1 MHNPNSALLFAGPV
15 LGIDPV
21 VTALLTV
28 EGTLVEVD
36 VVDVVEVVEV
46 VSADEAADRPI
57 AEWALPVDEAW
68 FGKVPDTAAA
78 AVPTPSAATVAMV
91 AALAVR
97 TLVSNISPFGMFAP
111 STAINRVRTRPC

>member
-1 MHNPNSALLFAGPV
+1 VHRPNSALLFAGPV

-57 AEWALPVDEAW
+57 AE
-68 FGKVPDTAAA
+68 
-78 AVPTPSAATVAMV
+78 
-91 AALAVR
+91 
-97 TLVSNISPFGMFAP
+97 
-111 STAINRVRTRPC
+111 